1 MDAKG
6 EKGQW
11 RQPTQLKKD
20 SIDNSAVLQLLLD
33 SFNTTIRVGNE
44 LRVRNAT
51 SRSLIVSP
59 KLNRT
64 TCVSA
69 LNKIHNFAFC
79 VIVV

>member
-1 MDAKG
+1 MEAKG

-51 SRSLIVSP
+51 SRSLILSP
-59 KLNRT
+59 KLNR

-69 LNKIHNFAFC
+69 LNKINNFAFC
-79 VIVV
+79 VTVV